1 MTKQSIEALE
11 KAKAKTTKA
20 LEALRL
26 AHQKYN
32 ACYEKEMKL
41 LSAMATPKAPK
52 KEEAPKTDFV
62 FLGVNVETTG
72 VVFKTLHEW
81 NQVGR
86 RVKRGSKATRINGR
100 CMFSESQTH
109 IPATSVSVNIDIS
122 ATVSGPMGE

>member
-41 LSAMATPKAPK
+41 LSVMATPKAPK

-72 VVFKTLHEW
+72 VVFKD
-81 NQVGR
+81 R
-86 RVKRGSKATRINGR
+86 KSTRLNSSHSWR
-100 CMFSESQTH
+100 SRMPS
-109 IPATSVSVNIDIS
+109 S
-122 ATVSGPMGE
+122 A